1 MRRIVIEMSFW
12 LVEVELE
19 EILNLVM
26 IIGFLLIQ
34 ILNLDVVFLNLLV
47 DIWDLV
53 MTIGIL
59 MV

>member
-1 MRRIVIEMSFW
+1 MSFW